1 MRTLAFWQL
10 AGTFMTCGFS
20 MSLISSHGVPMLTDH
35 GYAPVFASSVLGIL
49 GGSSILTTMM
59 LGAASDRFG
68 RRPVLA
74 SIYAGRSLVFAGF
87 FLIRDSPAAIIAV
100 ALIGGITIAG
110 TMSMT
115 SALTADIYGRHSV
128 GGILGVIFLAHQVG
142 AATGSWLG
150 GALFDST
157 GGYGAAFAI
166 AGTVLVAASVVSLHI
181 DDGSRSVPWLPR
193 PARAEA
199 QEAEKGP
206 PASSA
211 PSSGRST

>member
-1 MRTLAFWQL
+1 MFVFRVAHSPESMGLGPDGDLIPEGHTGTTVLERTPVGEAVRTLAFWQL

-35 GYAPVFASSVLGIL
+35 RYAPGFASSVLGIL

-87 FLIRDSPAAIIAV
+87 FMMPDNPGAIVAA
-100 ALIGGITIAG
+100 ALIGGIPIAG

-128 GGILGVIFLAHQVG
+128 GGILGVIFLAH
-142 AATGSWLG
+142 
-150 GALFDST
+150 
-157 GGYGAAFAI
+157 
-166 AGTVLVAASVVSLHI
+166 
-181 DDGSRSVPWLPR
+181 
-193 PARAEA
+193 
-199 QEAEKGP
+199 
-206 PASSA
+206 
-211 PSSGRST
+211 